1 MIPRPKKRKTYSK
14 IKFFIPLW
22 IQRLEEK
29 SSRNFFYSL
38 CNVSSYWYSAV
49 HIFA

>member
-1 MIPRPKKRKTYSK
+1 MIPHPKKRKTYSK

-22 IQRLEEK
+22 VQRLEEK
-29 SSRNFFYSL
+29 SSCNFFYSL
-38 CNVSSYWYSAV
+38 WNVNSYWYSAV